1 MNPAVEAVLKAWTNP
16 GPVQEYHRDM
26 QRDLTFKW
34 PVLARALDE
43 LAAEARGGRL

>member
-1 MNPAVEAVLKAWTNP
+1 MNPTVEAVLKAWTNP
-16 GPVQEYHRDM
+16 GPVPEYHRDM
-26 QRDLTFKW
+26 QRELTLKW